1 MRSTINGLLK
11 IRDRPQQ
18 EFVVRGFTG
27 GLYALQDRENVS
39 PWAKP
44 SRCQYV
50 TQHIA
55 GINTRVVVVVSF
67 RTVLYRQTTGGESG
81 QIAEKI
87 QWVAPRL
94 VCEVASAEWTEG
106 GQLRQTT
113 LLGWRDDKN
122 SEEVTLTGRK

>member
-1 MRSTINGLLK
+1 LLK

-18 EFVVRGFTG
+18 EFVARGFTG
-27 GLYALQDRENVS
+27 GLYALQDRENVL

-55 GINTRVVVVVSF
+55 GINSRVVVVSF
-67 RTVLYRQTTGGESG
+67 RPVLYRQTTGEESA

-94 VCEVASAEWTEG
+94 VCEVASAEWTED

-122 SEEVTLTGRK
+122 SEEVTLIGRK